1 MASEDKSEHLHP
13 GIQLAV
19 APSEHVYK
27 RTHRKQATACLR
39 LSVRWKKEEF
49 IAVCFLLAF
58 WGWDVDFLPLDWD
71 LHYKFSWFSGL
82 WT

>member
-49 IAVCFLLAF
+49 TGVVFLNSYDEAC
-58 WGWDVDFLPLDWD
+58 
-71 LHYKFSWFSGL
+71 
-82 WT
+82 